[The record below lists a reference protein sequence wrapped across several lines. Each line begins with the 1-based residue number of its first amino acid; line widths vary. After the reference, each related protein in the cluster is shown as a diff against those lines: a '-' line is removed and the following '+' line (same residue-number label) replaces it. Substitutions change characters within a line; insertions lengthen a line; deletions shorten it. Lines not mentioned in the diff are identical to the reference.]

1 MEKYLYGASIQGIQ
15 DYIFR
20 TGKLSDVSGASE
32 LIELFCQ
39 ELFKK
44 VPGLNENAYK
54 LIQSAA
60 GNIRCVFEKKHE
72 SDLRLL
78 YRHLPQLL
86 WQKAPGL
93 SMSQAVVSYN
103 AGNELPFDELEKK
116 LKTQRNKVLFTQTL
130 AWMGLERAPKTGGVA
145 VPVKYSDESIDAET
159 KCKYEN
165 RFSDKLIEKIAGT
178 KDGRFGRENWPMDI
192 KEITRSRKGSK
203 MESNSWIAVMHAD
216 GNGLG
221 KIIQN
226 YGAELRKDEMRF
238 KQFSEIIDE
247 ATRHAAQRAF
257 RDIVEPVWD
266 AMSKEFPS
274 TYKIPF
280 RPILLGGDDLT
291 IIIRADLAFDFTR
304 KFMVYFEEES
314 EKLTNLEIPGIN
326 GLTICAGIAYIKDS
340 YPLHYAM
347 HLAEEL
353 CQDAKKV
360 VREKGTESALAFYKV
375 QESFI
380 NSLAE
385 LKERTLKT
393 ENIDYYAG
401 PYRLDQVL
409 TEKDSPPER
418 LKATS
423 LGEPSDHKN
432 FVQKLNFLNSISNQK
447 EFSKGVGKLR
457 QIVSESYKDINNTK
471 LMLERLKSVDKDF
484 YKELK
489 LDEEMH
495 GEKSQILDLITLN
508 SFLHGSK

>member
-39 ELFKK
+39 ELFKE
-44 VPGLNENAYK
+44 VPGLNKDAYK

-86 WQKAPGL
+86 WQQAPGL
-93 SMSQAVVSYN
+93 SMSQAVVAYN
-103 AGNELPFDELEKK
+103 DKAELPFDELEKK
-116 LKTQRNKVLFTQTL
+116 LKTQRNKVAFTQTL

-145 VPVKYSDESIDAET
+145 VPFKYSDESIDAET

-165 RFSDKLIEKIAGT
+165 RFSDKLIEKITGNIAS
-178 KDGRFGRENWPMDI
+178 KFDREYWPMDI
-192 KEITRSRKGSK
+192 KEITRSRKGSNL
-203 MESNSWIAVMHAD
+203 ESNSWIAVIHAD

-238 KQFSEIIDE
+238 KQFSDIIDE
-247 ATRHAAQRAF
+247 ATRLAAQCAF

-266 AMSKEFPS
+266 TINKEFPS

-304 KFMVYFEEES
+304 KFMHYFEEKS
-314 EKLTNLEIPGIN
+314 KKLSDLKIPGIN
-326 GLTICAGIAYIKDS
+326 GLTICAGIAFIKDS

-347 HLAEEL
+347 HLAEAL
-353 CQDAKKV
+353 CQDAKKA

-393 ENIDYYAG
+393 KFIDYYAG
-401 PYRLDQVL
+401 PYLLEQLADD
-409 TEKDSPPER
+409 KDFVKK
-418 LKATS
+418 LKY
-423 LGEPSDHKN
+423 LK
-432 FVQKLNFLNSISNQK
+432 SISDQK

-471 LMLERLKSVDKDF
+471 LMLERLKTMDKDF
-484 YKELK
+484 YQELK
-489 LDEEMH
+489 LNEEMH
-495 GEKSQILDLITLN
+495 GEKSQLLDLITLN